1 MVGHYTCLTDTQ
13 IEKLD
18 TKLDTQMEQNVLKA
32 TSLVFKTQHVTC
44 S

>member
-1 MVGHYTCLTDTQ
+1 MVGHYTCLTDKQ

-18 TKLDTQMEQNVLKA
+18 TKLDTQMEQNILKA
-32 TSLVFKTQHVTC
+32 ISLVFKTQHVAC